1 MIKAVKTLFAEKSMN
16 HFLVL
21 ALISFAFIMNISQK
35 LSTLLLVTSFGL
47 ALLNYK
53 HFYRK
58 NLLKGMF
65 LILVFIVYMLAYYF
79 VGNEFEIKTIEKRVS
94 LIALPIIFS
103 LATIDS
109 VAFYNICQYFVYG
122 VILAGLFNF
131 IEPFIIDLDWET
143 LQFTEIKEKI
153 VFHKHNWMNHFY
165 SLEFSN
171 FLDRSYY
178 GVYNCFAV
186 GIIWFLLKWEMKLK
200 ILAIAFLLIT
210 IFLSNSLI
218 GIAGLGILAFLGIFQ
233 TRKIYLFL
241 IFPVLFLAIMFISPR
256 FNNYVQEIFKYVFTS
271 EEIPIDFLKYRWVMW
286 ESAVELI
293 QEEPLTGHGKE
304 NYNIAFKAKLHEKVG
319 WSYQILDN
327 VAFNAHNQFLQIF
340 GETGIF
346 GFLAYSCTFL
356 AFLYCLIK
364 QKCKQKYLKYC
375 FIALIFAFSLSE
387 SLLDRY
393 AGISFLSFFYCF
405 FVMNR
410 MTSLK

>member
-1 MIKAVKTLFAEKSMN
+1 MIKAVKTLFVEKSMN
-16 HFLVL
+16 YFLVL

-103 LATIDS
+103 LVTIDS
-109 VAFYNICQYFVYG
+109 NAFYNICLYFVYG
-122 VILAGLFNF
+122 VILAAVFNY
-131 IEPFIIDLDWET
+131 IEPFINDFDWNT
-143 LQFTEIKEKI
+143 FQFIEIKEKI
-153 VFHKHNWMNHFY
+153 VFQKHNWMNHFY

-178 GVYNCFAV
+178 GIYAC
-186 GIIWFLLKWEMKLK
+186 
-200 ILAIAFLLIT
+200 LAIAIVWFMLKWKMKYKLLAIFFLLIN

-218 GIAGLGILAFLGIFQ
+218 GILGLGILLFFIVLKMKKPILFLGFPL
-233 TRKIYLFL
+233 LF
-241 IFPVLFLAIMFISPR
+241 IGVMMISPR
-256 FNNYVQEIFKYVFTS
+256 FNKYVV
-271 EEIPIDFLKYRWVMW
+271 EIWTYANNIDAVPKDFLRFRWAMW
-286 ESAVELI
+286 ESTVELI
-293 QEEPLTGHGKE
+293 KEQPVSGYGKE
-304 NYNIAFKAKLHEKVG
+304 GFDKALKAKLHVNVG